1 MSPGAMIT
9 RPGTTDFH
17 TSHECFRLRR
27 LARKHLATSPAT
39 ILVQASQPVPQ
50 EAARLPTKMLDVGM
64 YCLPRKKKQFHT
76 CHLKWVAHLRW
87 WNGWRR
93 FSESIRLSVQDWGWQ
108 IWLKWFFLISAF
120 NTRLSEF
127 RIQYHSAIIIQHSAF
142 IIYHSSFIFDPLAF
156 IVIIDLLIIA
166 TELFLLLL
174 AIN

>member
-93 FSESIRLSVQDWGWQ
+93 FLEIYVCARL
-108 IWLKWFFLISAF
+108 WLANMVEMIFFNFS
-120 NTRLSEF
+120 
-127 RIQYHSAIIIQHSAF
+127 IQHSAF
-142 IIYHSSFIFDPLAF
+142 SIQNSASFSIHHLSFI
-156 IVIIDLLIIA
+156 IHHWSITIHRYYWLLIIA
-166 TELFLLLL
+166 TELLLLL
-174 AIN
+174 AINYWNYDKI